1 MGTVCS
7 KSRDILALMENP
19 IYCSNPKLQF
29 LAQRQEISDSIF
41 RVLNSDTYILGSEV
55 SNFEMEFAT
64 YLGVANCVSVNSG
77 TDSII
82 LGLRALEIS
91 HGDEVITPSHTAVAT
106 VAAIV
111 SVGATPVFIDI
122 DSLSYTLNPNSVI
135 EAITSKTKAIIA
147 VHLYGNACEMDL
159 ICKISKDFGIHLI
172 EDCSQ
177 AHGAKWRNRKLG
189 TFGILACFS
198 FYPTKNLGAIG
209 DGGAVVTNENELA
222 ETIRKLR
229 QYGWEK
235 ERVSQFSSTVSRL
248 DELQAAILRVKL
260 LSLDSGNDK
269 RRKNALVYSELLKDS
284 NLTLPTVSPN
294 AEHVYHLFVIQTPNR
309 EQVIKEMN
317 YHQIFPGI
325 HYPQPVHLQPA
336 YNHGNN
342 SPTFK
347 LTNTEKIMNSILS
360 LPMYPELS
368 ELEIER
374 VCEVITK
381 FDSTNY

>member
-1 MGTVCS
+1 
-7 KSRDILALMENP
+7 MENP
-19 IYCSNPKLQF
+19 IFCSNPKAQF
-29 LAQRQEISDSIF
+29 ITQKQEITESIH
-41 RVLNSDTYILGSEV
+41 RVLDSDTYILGTEV
-55 SNFEMEFAT
+55 SNFEKEFAA
-64 YLGVANCVSVNSG
+64 YIGVTNCISVNSG

-82 LGLRALEIS
+82 LSLRALGIS
-91 HGDEVITPSHTAVAT
+91 YGDEVITPSHTAIAT
-106 VAAIV
+106 VAAIR
-111 SVGATPVFIDI
+111 STGATPIFADI
-122 DSLSYTLNPNSVI
+122 NIFSYTLDPNSI
-135 EAITSKTKAIIA
+135 LEAITYKTKAIIA
-147 VHLYGNACEMDL
+147 VHLYGNSCDMDL
-159 ICKISKDFGIHLI
+159 ISQISKDNDIYLI

-177 AHGAKWRNRKLG
+177 SHGAKWRDRKLG

-222 ETIRKLR
+222 ETIRMLR
-229 QYGWEK
+229 QYGWDKEK
-235 ERVSQFSSTVSRL
+235 VSRLSSTVSRL
-248 DELQAAILRVKL
+248 DELQAAVLRVKL

-269 RRKNALVYSELLKDS
+269 RRKNALKYSELLKDS

-294 AEHVYHLFVIQTPNR
+294 AEHVYHLFVIQSPNR

-325 HYPQPVHLQPA
+325 HYPKPVHLQPA

-342 SPTFK
+342 SPTCK

>member
-1 MGTVCS
+1 
-7 KSRDILALMENP
+7 MENP

-55 SNFEMEFAT
+55 SNFETEFAT

-122 DSLSYTLNPNSVI
+122 DALSYTLNPNSVI

-159 ICKISKDFGIHLI
+159 ICKISRDFDIHLI

-229 QYGWEK
+229 QYGWDK
-235 ERVSQFSSTVSRL
+235 ERVSQLSSTVSRL

-269 RRKNALVYSELLKDS
+269 RRKNALRYSELLKDS
-284 NLTLPTVSPN
+284 NLTLPTVNPN

-309 EQVIKEMN
+309 EQIIKEMN
-317 YHQIFPGI
+317 YCQIFPGI

-336 YNHGNN
+336 YNHGKN

-347 LTNTEKIMNSILS
+347 LANTEKIMNNILS

-368 ELEIER
+368 ESEIER

-381 FDSTNY
+381 FDSTNHRETDTELGSMK